1 MVDLDRRQILM
12 PYPTLTCPAC
22 GEAMEPRETHHGKP
36 YYHCDPCGTQVF
48 VRRQEGIKRLED
60 RGKRPPDDT
69 RAFPW

>member
-1 MVDLDRRQILM
+1 
-12 PYPTLTCPAC
+12 
-22 GEAMEPRETHHGKP
+22 MEPRETHHGKP